1 MHSNVSL
8 DVSNDTRSGLFDL
21 EEPIEKDMSILLYL
35 SVTKIDSVYCF

>member
-8 DVSNDTRSGLFDL
+8 YVSNDTRSGLFDL
-21 EEPIEKDMSILLYL
+21 EELIEKDMNILYL